1 MENVMKYDGIL
12 FDLDGT
18 MWNATD
24 AISISWN
31 MAMKQFDELKDIEIS
46 DEELKGVMGLPMDE
60 IIQKLFPSLSSDKQ
74 IEALNKCCETEN
86 DYLTE
91 NGGILYPQLEETLEY
106 LYRSYKLFIVS
117 NGQSGYIQ
125 SFLKSHKLGK
135 YFTDFQNWGD
145 NKVSKGE
152 NNKLI
157 IKRNNLENPIYV
169 GDTNGDSLSA
179 QEAGIPFVFARYG
192 FGNVD
197 KYDYVIDSFSDL
209 KNIF

>member
-1 MENVMKYDGIL
+1 MKYDGIL

-18 MWNATD
+18 LWNATD
-24 AISISWN
+24 GISISWN
-31 MAMKQFDELKDIEIS
+31 MAVKQFDELKDREIT
-46 DEELKGVMGLPMDE
+46 DEELKGVMGLPMNE
-60 IIQKLFPSLSSDKQ
+60 IMIKLFPSLNSDKQ
-74 IEALNKCCETEN
+74 LEVLNKCCEVEN
-86 DYLTE
+86 NYLAE
-91 NGGILYPQLEETLEY
+91 HGGILYPELEETLEY
-106 LYRSYKLFIVS
+106 LCRSYKLFIVS

-125 SFLKSHKLGK
+125 SFLKAHDMQK

-157 IKRNNLENPIYV
+157 IRRNNLEKAIYV
-169 GDTNGDSLSA
+169 GDTKGDALSA
-179 QEAGIPFVFARYG
+179 KAAGIPFVFARYG

-197 KYDYVIDSFSDL
+197 GYDYAIDKFSDL